1 MAVTL
6 GEELAPHVEELER
19 VLHRHHPVR
28 QQQLIEILAARH
40 AMRMGEHA
48 HYVADSM
55 HKHVRQVIRDF
66 IRFTSN

>member
-1 MAVTL
+1 
-6 GEELAPHVEELER
+6 LER